1 MGMKAELKLLI
12 VFVKADESSPAGPL
26 AAIQGVDERIL
37 EKLTL
42 LQELAQFPSKFN

>member
-1 MGMKAELKLLI
+1 
-12 VFVKADESSPAGPL
+12 VKADESSPAGPL

-42 LQELAQFPSKFN
+42 LQEYN